1 MFPTNQNMG
10 SLDKWQTS
18 KSEERNVQE
27 KYQKNTRV
35 ITKELRN
42 HLEEILSGCR

>member
-1 MFPTNQNMG
+1 MANF
-10 SLDKWQTS
+10 

-27 KYQKNTRV
+27 RYQKNARV

-42 HLEEILSGCR
+42 HLEEILSGVFIKGSL